1 MMEWWNIGILGME
14 SGKGHFLQKMLCL
27 HFLMVPIR
35 QLFFYFVTHN
45 TASEQE
51 NQCKHMHFEFRFLET
66 HHSNWG
72 EAPQFILFRAH

>member
-35 QLFFYFVTHN
+35 QLFFNFVTHN

-51 NQCKHMHFEFRFLET
+51 NQCKHMKEF
-66 HHSNWG
+66 
-72 EAPQFILFRAH
+72 PQKSVTKSANAAIIVRLRS